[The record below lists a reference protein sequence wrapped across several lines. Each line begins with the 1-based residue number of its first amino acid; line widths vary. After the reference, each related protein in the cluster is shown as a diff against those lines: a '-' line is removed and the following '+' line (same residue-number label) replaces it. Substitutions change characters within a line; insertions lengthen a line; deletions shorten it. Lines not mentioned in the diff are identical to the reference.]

1 MRLKGHFISTFY
13 KNKKK
18 KYTVYTCKYIIYIII
33 MRLAIDKET
42 KSEDWTQDVCSALHK
57 TLRQMLGIAETDF
70 FMFF

>member
-1 MRLKGHFISTFY
+1 MRLKCHFISTFY

-18 KYTVYTCKYIIYIII
+18 KYTVYTCKYIIYII

-42 KSEDWTQDVCSALHK
+42 KSEDCTQDVCSALHK
-57 TLRQMLGIAETDF
+57 TLRQMSGIAETDF